1 MFTSNDLGNF
11 IPSIA
16 KERASFIMSSMLYY
30 KLMCR
35 ISTASRDAWA
45 TKVKELGFDEHG
57 PRNGALP
64 RCLVLFSKK
73 KYRAMQSVL
82 PEDDQRVLEESLKE
96 LCGFSV
102 NAVNA
107 DSARRMSY
115 TIAAAER
122 DGLSVYE
129 KYHKGRYERLKD
141 KYPNVPTSVLNQSQ
155 SAIDAWIS
163 KNTLIPKT

>member
-1 MFTSNDLGNF
+1 MFTNTVNDLETF
-11 IPSIA
+11 VA
-16 KERASFIMSSMLYY
+16 DRASFVMSSMLYY

-35 ISTASRDAWA
+35 IKSRDLFAS
-45 TKVKELGFDEHG
+45 KVKELGFDEHG

-73 KYRAMQSVL
+73 KYRAMLSVL
-82 PEDDQRVLEESLKE
+82 PEDDQNILEASLKE

-102 NAVNA
+102 DAVNP

-129 KYHKGRYERLKD
+129 KYHKGRYERLKE
-141 KYPNVPTSVLNQSQ
+141 KYPNVPRGVLNQSQ
-155 SAIDAWIS
+155 AAIDSWIAE
-163 KNTLIPKT
+163 NIQKTP

>member
-1 MFTSNDLGNF
+1 
-11 IPSIA
+11 
-16 KERASFIMSSMLYY
+16 MSSMLYY

-35 ISTASRDAWA
+35 IPSESRDLFA

-73 KYRAMQSVL
+73 KYRAMMAVL

-102 NAVNA
+102 DAVNA

-129 KYHKGRYERLKD
+129 KYHKGRYERLKE
-141 KYPNVPTSVLNQSQ
+141 KYPNVPRGVLNQSQ
-155 SAIDAWIS
+155 AAIDAWLS
-163 KNTLIPKT
+163 KNTQEPV